1 VGIEEI
7 TTRLKRVEGQ
17 VRGLQRMVEDERD
30 CEAILTQLMAA
41 RAALDRVGLLIAD
54 DFVQRCFTTSQG
66 DAARERVSRVLT
78 LVFSRFSIPVQ
89 EEDLSLNKLFE
100 PSKEEDNHGKADS
113 NN

>member
-17 VRGLQRMVEDERD
+17 VRGLQRMVEEQRD

-54 DFVQRCFTTSQG
+54 DFVERCFTDSVG
-66 DAARERVSRVLT
+66 DVARGRVSRVLT

-89 EEDLSLNKLFE
+89 EEDLPLDNLFE
-100 PSKEEDNHGKADS
+100 PSKEEDNHGEADS
-113 NN
+113 SN